1 MKKSAKIIALVLC
14 LAMTMAFF
22 AGCGDKKDDNVLTMA
37 TSADFPPY
45 EYYENDEIVGIDI
58 DIMNAVC
65 EKIGMTLEPQD
76 MPFDSVIG
84 AVQSGKNDIGMSGI
98 TITEDRKNMINF
110 TIPYTSTAQSI
121 IVVKDGGITKK
132 DDLKDKKIG
141 VQINTTGDEQVTEE
155 FGDDAVERF
164 QNGALAVESLKNGKI
179 DCVVID
185 GEVAKALVEAN
196 EGLEIIADAYSIEE
210 YAIAIAK
217 DNTELLE
224 KINGAL
230 EELIA
235 DGTIDKIMAKYIEE
249 DADDAADSA
258 VDSAVDSANG
268 SAE

>member
-1 MKKSAKIIALVLC
+1 MKKLLTLALAAIMLT
-14 LAMTMAFF
+14 AMF
-22 AGCGDKKDDNVLTMA
+22 AGCGAEKTDNVITMA

-45 EYYENDEIVGIDI
+45 EYYENDKIVGIDI
-58 DIMNAVC
+58 EIMEAVC
-65 EKIGMTLEPQD
+65 EKIGMTLQPED
-76 MPFDSVIG
+76 MSFDSVIG
-84 AVQSGKNDIGMSGI
+84 AAQTGKADIAMSGI
-98 TITEDRKNMINF
+98 TITEDRKNMVNF

-121 IVVKDGGITKK
+121 IVVKDGAIATKA
-132 DDLKDKKIG
+132 DIEGKKIG
-141 VQINTTGDEQVTEE
+141 VQINTTGDTQVTEE

-210 YAIAIAK
+210 YAIALKK

-230 EELIA
+230 EELLA
-235 DGTIDKIMAKYIEE
+235 DGTIDAIMDKYIEE
-249 DADDAADSA
+249 
-258 VDSAVDSANG
+258 
-268 SAE
+268 